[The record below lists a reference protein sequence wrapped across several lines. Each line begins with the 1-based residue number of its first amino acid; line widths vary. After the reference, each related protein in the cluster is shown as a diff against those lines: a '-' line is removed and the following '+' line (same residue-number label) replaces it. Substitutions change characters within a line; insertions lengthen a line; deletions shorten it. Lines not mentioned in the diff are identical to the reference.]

1 MAEGSMFG
9 EPIVWRDTM
18 RAPRLL
24 IFDARLI
31 FCCALLIVH
40 LRVWTV
46 LILVVGIIVF
56 WLIER
61 AGLRF
66 PSALRALRSRF
77 AGAARP
83 ATPRNLYRGSIT
95 TAFEGHPL
103 LPAQRQRP
111 ISAAK
116 DAKHPRR
123 KVGNN
128 KPADASAEPSLSPA
142 E

>member
-1 MAEGSMFG
+1 MVEASMFG

-31 FCCALLIVH
+31 FCCALLIIH
-40 LRVWTV
+40 LRIWTV
-46 LILVVGIIVF
+46 MLLVVGIIVF

-66 PSALRALRSRF
+66 PSALRALRSTI

-83 ATPRNLYRGSIT
+83 AMSRKLYRGSIT

-103 LPAQRQRP
+103 LGAQRKRRGLVEN
-111 ISAAK
+111 
-116 DAKHPRR
+116 DAKQPGYKSR
-123 KVGNN
+123 KN
-128 KPADASAEPSLSPA
+128 KQARVSAEPSLGPA